1 MLSFQLFMH
10 TLTSHG
16 ITISVVVQYLPMHS
30 SPREQKYIFGYH
42 IVIENGTPHTVQL
55 LRRRWAIK
63 DADGS
68 LREVEG
74 EGVVGLKPVLEP
86 GQQHSYS
93 SFCNL
98 RTELGTMA
106 GAYQMC
112 RVADGH
118 LFEARV
124 PEFDMIFPGRLN

>member
-124 PEFDMIFPGRLN
+124 PEFDMIFPGKLN

>member
-1 MLSFQLFMH
+1 MH
-10 TLTSHG
+10 TRTSHG

-30 SPREQKYIFGYH
+30 SPREQKYVFGYH
-42 IVIENGTPHTVQL
+42 IVIANGTPYTVQL
-55 LRRRWAIK
+55 LRRRWTIK

-98 RTELGTMA
+98 FTELGTMS

-112 RVADGH
+112 RISDGH

-124 PEFDMIFPGRLN
+124 PEFDMVFPGKLN